1 MHSEQIIEDKE
12 IFFKY
17 FEWLSLGPILLF
29 SFLIG
34 NLIKLLT
41 SH

>member
-1 MHSEQIIEDKE
+1 MHSEQIIEDNFKE

-34 NLIKLLT
+34 NKVT
-41 SH
+41 